1 MSDRDDEFPDDEA
14 PSRSARKRQTQDVTD
29 LGWQLV
35 GLPEADLAAM
45 PLPDD
50 VRDAVMTARRITAHG
65 ALARQRLYIGK
76 LLRREDVEPIRLAL
90 ERRGLQ
96 NRQRLDREKAIE
108 RWRDRLLSDDPGA
121 WDELATQVD
130 PAALRELRALARQ
143 ARAERTAERPPA
155 AARKLFRRLREAFGA
170 ED

>member
-1 MSDRDDEFPDDEA
+1 
-14 PSRSARKRQTQDVTD
+14 
-29 LGWQLV
+29 
-35 GLPEADLAAM
+35 M
-45 PLPDD
+45 PLSED

-96 NRQRLDREKAIE
+96 NRQRLDREKVIE

-121 WDELATQVD
+121 WDELAPQVD
-130 PAALRELRALARQ
+130 PTVLRDLRALARQ
-143 ARAERTAERPPA
+143 AHAERSAARPPA
-155 AARKLFRRLREAFGA
+155 AARKLFRRLREALGT

>member
-1 MSDRDDEFPDDEA
+1 MTDRDDEFPEDEA

-45 PLPDD
+45 PLSED

-65 ALARQRLYIGK
+65 ALARQRLYVGK
-76 LLRREDVEPIRLAL
+76 LLRHEDVEPIRLAL
-90 ERRGLQ
+90 EHRGLQ
-96 NRQRLDREKAIE
+96 NRQRLDREKSIE
-108 RWRDRLLSDDPGA
+108 RWRDRLLADEAGA
-121 WDELATQVD
+121 WDELTPQVD
-130 PAALRELRALARQ
+130 PAALREIRALARQ

-155 AARKLFRRLREAFGA
+155 AARKLFRRLREALGA
-170 ED
+170 GD

>member
-1 MSDRDDEFPDDEA
+1 MTDRDDDFPDDEA

-45 PLPDD
+45 PLSED

-76 LLRREDVEPIRLAL
+76 LLRHEDVEPIRLAL
-90 ERRGLQ
+90 EHRGLQ
-96 NRQRLDREKAIE
+96 NRQRLDREKSIE
-108 RWRDRLLSDDPGA
+108 RWRDRLLADEAGA
-121 WDELATQVD
+121 WDELTPQVD
-130 PAALRELRALARQ
+130 PAALREIRALARQ

-155 AARKLFRRLREAFGA
+155 AARKLFRRLREALGA
-170 ED
+170 GD

>member
-1 MSDRDDEFPDDEA
+1 MTDRDDDFPDDEA

-96 NRQRLDREKAIE
+96 NRQRLDREKVIE

-121 WDELATQVD
+121 WDELAPLVD
-130 PAALRELRALARQ
+130 PTVLRDLRALARQ
-143 ARAERTAERPPA
+143 AHAERSAARPPA
-155 AARKLFRRLREAFGA
+155 AARKLFRRLREALGT